1 MDVRPNQLSPPRGYH
16 PPLMSS
22 QPEEFT
28 ITVSERDDRVVV
40 VPRGE
45 LDILGAPELESTVL
59 RALHEGLDVE
69 LRLDE
74 LDFMDSSGVRVLVAG
89 HAAAQLDGS
98 GALTIVNA
106 QAGTTVARI
115 LEVSGVG
122 TGLGLLDP
130 GAGV

>member
-1 MDVRPNQLSPPRGYH
+1 
-16 PPLMSS
+16 MSS

-98 GALTIVNA
+98 GALTIVSA